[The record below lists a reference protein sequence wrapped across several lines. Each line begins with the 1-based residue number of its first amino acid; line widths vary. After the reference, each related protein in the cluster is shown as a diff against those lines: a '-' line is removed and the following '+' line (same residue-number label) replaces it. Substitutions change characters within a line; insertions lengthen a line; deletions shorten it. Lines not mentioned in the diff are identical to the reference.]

1 MGRLVSYKR
10 VDLVVRAFE
19 GLRHRLLVVGEG
31 HLAEGLKATAPSNV
45 SFLGNVDGAALRDL
59 YRSARALVYPA
70 EEDFGIVMAEAQA
83 CGTPVVAL
91 AAGGA
96 LDIVR
101 PDETGWYLEG
111 QTVDELRRAIERA
124 ASEEL
129 DPAVIRANA
138 ERFASDRFRQEL
150 HAAVDELVAA
160 GQRRFSS
167 Q

>member
-19 GLRHRLLVVGEG
+19 GLPHRLLVVGEG

-45 SFLGNVDGAALRDL
+45 RFLANVDDAALRDL

-70 EEDFGIVMAEAQA
+70 DEDFGIVMAEAQA

-101 PDETGWYLEG
+101 PGETGWLIEG
-111 QTVDELRRAIERA
+111 QSVDELRGAVERA
-124 ASEEL
+124 ATEDL
-129 DPAVIRANA
+129 DPAVIRGNA
-138 ERFASDRFRQEL
+138 ERFAPERFRREL
-150 HAAVDELVAA
+150 RAAVEELVAA
-160 GQRRFSS
+160 GQRRRSR